1 LPKYRIADVDFDD
14 YPELTLEAEPGRPP
28 KTKHVPKK
36 AQSAVLNEIVEAT
49 GLEGG
54 FNPTYVPAKYEKVW
68 LLSSLGTFYEQHLIS
83 DVLALV
89 KGGKEATVYR
99 CQAYPES
106 GLDLV
111 AAKVYRPRQFRNL
124 RNDKAY
130 REGRNVL
137 TGEGRVIKKTDAR
150 IMRALNKKTAFGEQ
164 VAHSSWLLHE
174 YTTLQKLFAAGA
186 AVPEPYAVSDNVIVM
201 EYIGDRT
208 SAAPPL
214 HEIVLSHRSAKQ
226 LFEEVLRNVELI
238 LQLGFVHGDLSAF
251 NILYWEGRITLI
263 DFPQVSDIFSNPN
276 AQFFLERDL
285 QRVCEYFERY
295 GVRSNP
301 RQLAENYWK
310 QYGKPE
316 YIDELLAELDE

>member
-1 LPKYRIADVDFDD
+1 MPKYRIATDDFED
-14 YPELTLEAEPGRPP
+14 YSDLTPEAAPGRPP

-36 AQSAVLNEIVEAT
+36 SQNAVLDKIVEAT
-49 GLEGG
+49 GLEAG
-54 FNPTYVPAKYEKVW
+54 FHPTYQPAKYEKVW

-130 REGRNVL
+130 RDGRQVL
-137 TGEGRVIKKTDAR
+137 TGEGRVVKETDTR

-164 VAHSSWLLHE
+164 VAHSSWLLYE

-201 EYIGDRT
+201 GYIGDRT
-208 SAAPPL
+208 RAAPPL
-214 HEIVLSHRSAKQ
+214 HEIVLPHREAKQ
-226 LFEEVLRNVELI
+226 LFEETLRNVELL
-238 LQLGFVHGDLSAF
+238 LQQGLVHGDLSAF

-263 DFPQVSDIFSNPN
+263 DFPQVSAVYSNPN
-276 AQFFLERDL
+276 ARFFLERDL
-285 QRVCEYFERY
+285 RRVCEYFERY
-295 GVRSNP
+295 GVRSDW
-301 RQLAENYWK
+301 QALADKFWE

-316 YIDELLAELDE
+316 YNDEYLLEFNE

>member
-1 LPKYRIADVDFDD
+1 MPKYRIAEVDFED
-14 YPELTLEAEPGRPP
+14 YPELTPEAAPGRPP
-28 KTKHVPKK
+28 KPKHIPKK
-36 AQSAVLNEIVEAT
+36 AQTAVLDEIVEAT

-99 CQAYPES
+99 CQAYPET

-130 REGRNVL
+130 REGRQIL
-137 TGEGRVIKKTDAR
+137 TGEGRVVKKTDAR

-201 EYIGDRT
+201 GYIGDRT
-208 SAAPPL
+208 RAAPPL
-214 HEIVLSHRSAKQ
+214 HEIVLPHRAAKQ
-226 LFEEVLRNVELI
+226 LFEEVLRNVELL
-238 LQLGFVHGDLSAF
+238 LQQGFVHGDLSAF

-263 DFPQVSDIFSNPN
+263 DFPQVSAIMSNPN

-301 RQLAENYWK
+301 RQLADNFWK

>member
-1 LPKYRIADVDFDD
+1 MPKYRIADVDFDD
-14 YPELTLEAEPGRPP
+14 YPELTTEAEPGRPP

-99 CQAYPES
+99 CQAYPET

-130 REGRNVL
+130 REGRAVL
-137 TGEGRVIKKTDAR
+137 TGEGREVKKTDAR

-201 EYIGDRT
+201 GYIGDRT

-214 HEIVLSHRSAKQ
+214 HEIVLSHRTAKQ
-226 LFEEVLRNVELI
+226 LFEEVLRNVELL

-251 NILYWEGRITLI
+251 NILYWEGQITLI
-263 DFPQVSDIFSNPN
+263 DFPQVSSIMANPN

-301 RQLAENYWK
+301 RQLAENFWK